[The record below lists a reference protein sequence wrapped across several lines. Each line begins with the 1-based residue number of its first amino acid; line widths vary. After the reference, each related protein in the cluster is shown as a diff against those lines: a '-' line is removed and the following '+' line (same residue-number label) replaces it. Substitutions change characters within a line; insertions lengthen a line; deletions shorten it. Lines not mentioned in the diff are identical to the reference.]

1 MLSDKDYIYG
11 WKLVEDP
18 DLEDR
23 FTLEEQEE
31 LMQREEPVYYFY
43 HKNKNSTSFKFEQKK
58 TYTSDNRLELYVDDA
73 IDYRYQVHSK
83 LGKGAFGN
91 VYHCSDHKRKLDVA
105 IKVVRKE
112 RRFHKQAKIECDIH
126 DLFNQPWD
134 DSNREYVI
142 NMLKAFDYKGDIFM
156 VFPNFGVD
164 LYHYYKNNMISMS
177 DVQAFGNQIARG
189 LSFIHSHSIIHMDLK
204 PENILVRCKH
214 LKIIDLG
221 SSRVKDESNK
231 IFNDYIQS
239 RYYRSPEVIFKQE
252 ITTKIDI
259 WSFGCILYEIA
270 TRKPLFPAKSMKEL
284 ALHQIHVLG
293 YPQKS
298 LEKIYE
304 DTEIFTKSKELRSF
318 KNYQG
323 RFLYPRD
330 FSWDRV
336 VGDNIKLKQLLI
348 CNCLI
353 WDSGARA
360 TANEVLEHPFF
371 N

>member
-1 MLSDKDYIYG
+1 
-11 WKLVEDP
+11 
-18 DLEDR
+18 
-23 FTLEEQEE
+23 
-31 LMQREEPVYYFY
+31 
-43 HKNKNSTSFKFEQKK
+43 
-58 TYTSDNRLELYVDDA
+58 
-73 IDYRYQVHSK
+73 
-83 LGKGAFGN
+83 
-91 VYHCSDHKRKLDVA
+91 
-105 IKVVRKE
+105 
-112 RRFHKQAKIECDIH
+112 
-126 DLFNQPWD
+126 
-134 DSNREYVI
+134 
-142 NMLKAFDYKGDIFM
+142 
-156 VFPNFGVD
+156 
-164 LYHYYKNNMISMS
+164 
-177 DVQAFGNQIARG
+177 
-189 LSFIHSHSIIHMDLK
+189 
-204 PENILVRCKH
+204 
-214 LKIIDLG
+214 
-221 SSRVKDESNK
+221 
-231 IFNDYIQS
+231 
-239 RYYRSPEVIFKQE
+239 
-252 ITTKIDI
+252 
-259 WSFGCILYEIA
+259 
-270 TRKPLFPAKSMKEL
+270 MKEL